1 MAGWSRQLDSGRVVL
16 RAGFDYRDSILRQS
30 PGTFSVPGQYGK
42 HMMVVADIAGDAGA
56 ERC

>member
-1 MAGWSRQLDSGRVVL
+1 VVL